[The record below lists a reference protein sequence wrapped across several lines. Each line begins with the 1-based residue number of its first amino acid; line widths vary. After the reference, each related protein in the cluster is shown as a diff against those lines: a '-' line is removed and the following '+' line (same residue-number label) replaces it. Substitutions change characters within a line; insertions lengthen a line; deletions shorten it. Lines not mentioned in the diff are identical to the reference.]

1 MTHNEHSMIQTPPE
15 AMSVVRPASGI
26 RRWLFVALGF
36 VFLSIAALGVI
47 LPVLPTTPW
56 VLLAAGCFARSSPR
70 LHRWLKRSPYFGH
83 MIRDWETH
91 RGIRWRVKLFAV
103 CMIVTVIAL
112 TVIFGPAPDWAKRC
126 AVGLGAV
133 GICTI
138 LFVVPT
144 VWDSQ
149 LARGSADGEVVPR

>member
-1 MTHNEHSMIQTPPE
+1 MLSMLETPPD
-15 AMSVVRPASGI
+15 AILDLPLVTGV
-26 RRWLFVALGF
+26 RRWLYVGLGLLFVGIAILG
-36 VFLSIAALGVI
+36 AI

-56 VLLAAGCFARSSPR
+56 VLLAGACFARSSPR
-70 LHRWLKRSPYFGH
+70 LHRRLKRSPYFGH
-83 MIRDWETH
+83 LLRDWETH

-103 CMIVTVIAL
+103 GMVVTVIGL
-112 TVIFGPAPDWAKRC
+112 TAIFSGAENWAKWS

-144 VWDSQ
+144 VWDSR
-149 LARGSADGEVVPR
+149 LARESADGEVVPR